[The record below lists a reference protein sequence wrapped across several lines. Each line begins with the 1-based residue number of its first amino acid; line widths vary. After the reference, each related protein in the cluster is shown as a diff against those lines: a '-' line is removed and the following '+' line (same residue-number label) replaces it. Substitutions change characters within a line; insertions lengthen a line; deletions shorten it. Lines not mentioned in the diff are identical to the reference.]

1 MNMKFLLTLSA
12 SALLLAACASYDG
25 RGLVPGKSTE
35 AEVTSLMGAPAD
47 TRKRPNG
54 DHVLYF
60 SRLPLG
66 RDIYAATIGADGTLR
81 SLDQTLTRANISRI
95 AVNSTTA
102 DQLRDL
108 LGPPYRSVRLAFK
121 PYDVWEYPWRLAEE
135 KRILWVSLSDDG
147 IVRDVLEIH
156 DFESDPAS
164 SNSKDT

>member
-1 MNMKFLLTLSA
+1 MKMRFLLTLSA

-25 RGLVPGKSTE
+25 HCLGPGKSTDGGLGRGKSTE
-35 AEVTSLMGAPAD
+35 AEVPSLMGTPAD
-47 TRKRPNG
+47 TRNRPNG

-102 DQLRDL
+102 DQLREL

-121 PYDVWEYPWRLAEE
+121 PYDVWE
-135 KRILWVSLSDDG
+135 
-147 IVRDVLEIH
+147 
-156 DFESDPAS
+156 
-164 SNSKDT
+164 